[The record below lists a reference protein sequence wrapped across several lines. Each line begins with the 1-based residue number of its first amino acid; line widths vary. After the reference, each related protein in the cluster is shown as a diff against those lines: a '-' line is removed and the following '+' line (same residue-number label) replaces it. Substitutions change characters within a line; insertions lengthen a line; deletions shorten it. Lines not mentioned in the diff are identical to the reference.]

1 MSSDGLYR
9 LHNEWDTGRAVTA
22 KNNYAK
28 RQRRVGENSLVNIKG
43 YQIFTVFGSV
53 ITCFLKTAFDWPPS
67 IESSLL
73 KIVNKLHPMALPKI
87 NVNNRKGDL

>member
-1 MSSDGLYR
+1 M
-9 LHNEWDTGRAVTA
+9 TA

-53 ITCFLKTAFDWPPS
+53 ITCFLKTAFD
-67 IESSLL
+67 
-73 KIVNKLHPMALPKI
+73 
-87 NVNNRKGDL
+87 